1 MKKALVLLSLFY
13 ILAASLPSFYP
24 VQEKQ
29 RDTKQ
34 LLEEGIDLYRSGKYE
49 EAIDV
54 FIDVLKLSVDKN
66 EIIRTHL
73 YSGYTYFAMNEP
85 DKTLGQVEEAIKSAP
100 DLKLNEEEFAP
111 EFIKFF
117 EVTKA
122 QFVGTAFIESIPN
135 GAKIWLDKREVGYT
149 PLKIQLLAQKYNIRI
164 VKGGYSPYEENI
176 EMRNDAIVPFRIDL
190 NKKKNWKSFV
200 LSSLIM
206 TAMTVLVKSL

>member
-1 MKKALVLLSLFY
+1 MKKALVLLSLVS
-13 ILAASLPSFYP
+13 ILAASLPSFCQA
-24 VQEKQ
+24 QEKQ

-49 EAIDV
+49 EAINV
-54 FIDVLKLSVDKN
+54 FMDVLKLSVDKN
-66 EIIRTHL
+66 EIVRTHL
-73 YSGYTYFAMNEP
+73 YSGYTYFAMNQP
-85 DKTLGQVEEAIKSAP
+85 DKSLEQVEEAIKSAP

-117 EVTKA
+117 EAAKA
-122 QFVGTAFIESIPN
+122 QFVGTAFIESNPN
-135 GAKIWLDKREVGYT
+135 GARVWINKREVGYT
-149 PLKIQLLAQKYNIRI
+149 PLKIQLLAQKYNLKV
-164 VKGGYSPYEENI
+164 VKGWFSPYEENI
-176 EMRNDAIVPFRIDL
+176 EMRNDAIVPFRIDF

>member
-85 DKTLGQVEEAIKSAP
+85 DKTLGQVEEAIKSDP

-117 EVTKA
+117 EAAKT

-135 GAKIWLDKREVGYT
+135 GAKVWINKREVGYT
-149 PLKIQLLAQKYNIRI
+149 PLKIQLLAQKYNLRV
-164 VKGGYSPYEENI
+164 VKAWFSPYEENI
-176 EMRNDAIVPFRIDL
+176 EIRNDAIVPFRIDF

>member
-1 MKKALVLLSLFY
+1 MKKALFLLSLFY
-13 ILAASLPSFYP
+13 VLAASLPSFYP

-85 DKTLGQVEEAIKSAP
+85 DKTLGQIEEAIKSDP

-117 EVTKA
+117 EAAKT
-122 QFVGTAFIESIPN
+122 QFVGTAFIESIPS
-135 GAKIWLDKREVGYT
+135 GAKVWINKREVGYT
-149 PLKIQLLAQKYNIRI
+149 PLKIQLLAQKYDLRV
-164 VKGGYSPYEENI
+164 VKAWFSPYEENI
-176 EMRNDAIVPFRIDL
+176 EIRNDAIVPFRIDF

-206 TAMTVLVKSL
+206 TAMTVLLKSL

>member
-85 DKTLGQVEEAIKSAP
+85 DKTLGQVEEAIKSDP
-100 DLKLNEEEFAP
+100 NLKLNEEEFAP

-117 EVTKA
+117 EAAKT
-122 QFVGTAFIESIPN
+122 QFVGTAFIESIPS
-135 GAKIWLDKREVGYT
+135 GAKVWINKREVGYT
-149 PLKIQLLAQKYNIRI
+149 PLKIQLLAQKYDLRV
-164 VKGGYSPYEENI
+164 VKAWFSPYEENI
-176 EMRNDAIVPFRIDL
+176 EIRNDAIVPFRIDF

-206 TAMTVLVKSL
+206 TAMTVLLKSL